1 MRKDEI
7 LNSDYQN
14 LTIQQIYDK
23 LDYLIDELTY
33 LRAVRESY
41 KKRVK
46 RYQDIIEKIQSEKEK
61 ENENNF
67 INPII

>member
-1 MRKDEI
+1 MKKDEI

-23 LDYLIDELTY
+23 LDFLIDELTY

-46 RYQDIIEKIQSEKEK
+46 RYQEIIEKIQTEKDK
-61 ENENNF
+61 ESENNF

>member
-1 MRKDEI
+1 MKKDEI

-61 ENENNF
+61 ESDNNF
-67 INPII
+67 IKPII